1 MRGVILIVILI
12 SIAQSAQNLRDKK
25 SPIMN
30 GQKLSMLQKQ
40 VQYIDDDVQLN
51 KEEET
56 QETGFQEINVHEQR
70 LIEQEEESVIQIDE
84 EQKLSAEQMEE
95 LDRKE
100 QEEYE
105 RMKKQRLEEQHL
117 NDEDTYLQS
126 QEDQRKSNNI
136 YIAESEMPVDV
147 VEHQLTPVIQKDP
160 IPDQKGV
167 VSPFAPADNS
177 LPYSSYD
184 SESGFEV
191 KESDIR
197 MQGSINP
204 NDMDQYL
211 QEQYR
216 KEMEQFANF
225 HI

>member
-1 MRGVILIVILI
+1 MRTVILIVILI
-12 SIAQSAQNLRDKK
+12 CIAQSAQNLRQKK
-25 SPIMN
+25 IHILN
-30 GQKLSMLQKQ
+30 GQKLALIEKQ

-51 KEEET
+51 
-56 QETGFQEINVHEQR
+56 QEQDIQQEGIQQINVHEQQQVQ
-70 LIEQEEESVIQIDE
+70 IEEEAVIQIDE
-84 EQKLSAEQMEE
+84 EQTLTAEQMEE

-105 RMKKQRLEEQHL
+105 RLKRQRLEEQQL
-117 NDEDTYLQS
+117 NDEDSYMQS
-126 QEDQRKSNNI
+126 QENERKPNNQ
-136 YIAESEMPVDV
+136 YEAQSEMPVDV

-191 KESDIR
+191 KESDIK

-204 NDMDQYL
+204 NDLDQYL
-211 QEQYR
+211 EEQYR

>member
-1 MRGVILIVILI
+1 MRTVIIIVILI
-12 SIAQSAQNLRDKK
+12 GIAQSAQHLRQKK
-25 SPIMN
+25 SHILN
-30 GQKLSMLQKQ
+30 GQKLALIEKQ

-51 KEEET
+51 KE
-56 QETGFQEINVHEQR
+56 QEIQQEGFQEINVHEQMQVQ
-70 LIEQEEESVIQIDE
+70 IEEEAVIQIDE
-84 EQKLSAEQMEE
+84 EQTLSAEQMEE

-105 RMKKQRLEEQHL
+105 RMKRQRLEEQHL
-117 NDEDTYLQS
+117 NDEDTYMQS
-126 QEDQRKSNNI
+126 QQNERKTNNQ
-136 YIAESEMPVDV
+136 YDPESEMPVDV

-204 NDMDQYL
+204 NDLDQYL
-211 QEQYR
+211 EEQYR
-216 KEMEQFANF
+216 KEMEQFANVP
-225 HI
+225 I

>member
-1 MRGVILIVILI
+1 MRRVILIVILI
-12 SIAQSAQNLRDKK
+12 GIAQSAQHLRQNK
-25 SPIMN
+25 SRILN
-30 GQKLSMLQKQ
+30 GQKLAMVEKQ

-51 KEEET
+51 GE
-56 QETGFQEINVHEQR
+56 QEVEQSGFQEINVHEQK
-70 LIEQEEESVIQIDE
+70 LIEQEEEAVIQIDE
-84 EQKLSAEQMEE
+84 EQTLSAEQMEE

-105 RMKKQRLEEQHL
+105 RMKRQRLEEQHL
-117 NDEDTYLQS
+117 NDEDTYMQS
-126 QEDQRKSNNI
+126 QVDERKSNNI